1 MVISRPR
8 YPTAAARVAN
18 SVTPLRRDAGHTACR
33 NDNHSYLGCTYEI
46 FHALQ
51 TASHPGRCERRQ
63 RANVA
68 QSCNTP
74 NVVERGCSVA
84 SHPGRCERRQ
94 RANVAQSCNT
104 PNVVER
110 GCREVK
116 QKQTRIGGAAS
127 PSLFCLSDLDCQ
139 LALQQ
144 VSKEYHP
151 RVGVSFPAGR
161 AYLLASTSFA
171 ICLISLSRLRSTVPS
186 ATSSKS
192 VLSAIVFVFV
202 CNLLRVAK

>member
-1 MVISRPR
+1 MVTSRPR

-33 NDNHSYLGCTYEI
+33 SDNHSYLGCTYEI
-46 FHALQ
+46 FHSVQ
-51 TASHPGRCERRQ
+51 T
-63 RANVA
+63 
-68 QSCNTP
+68 
-74 NVVERGCSVA
+74 A

-202 CNLLRVAK
+202 CNMLRVAKSLCEHNALRLTQTSTTPTNETKT

>member
-1 MVISRPR
+1 MCVCVLLLLGRRADCCYAYGTGSDHTPEYLTIHLVELKRLMVMVNSRPR

-18 SVTPLRRDAGHTACR
+18 TVTPLRRDVGHTACR

-46 FHALQ
+46 FHSVQ
-51 TASHPGRCERRQ
+51 T
-63 RANVA
+63 
-68 QSCNTP
+68 
-74 NVVERGCSVA
+74 A

-151 RVGVSFPAGR
+151 RVGVSFPAG
-161 AYLLASTSFA
+161 A
-171 ICLISLSRLRSTVPS
+171 LI
-186 ATSSKS
+186 
-192 VLSAIVFVFV
+192 F
-202 CNLLRVAK
+202 